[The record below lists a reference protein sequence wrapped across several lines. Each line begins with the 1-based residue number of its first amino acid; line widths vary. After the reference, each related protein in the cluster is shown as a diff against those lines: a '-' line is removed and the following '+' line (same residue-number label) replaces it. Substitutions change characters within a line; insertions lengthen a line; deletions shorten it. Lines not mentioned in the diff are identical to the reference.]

1 MPRKTIA
8 LATAAIAVALLAGC
22 SGGGAN
28 GGTDGGSGSGSSSAP
43 KASSTP
49 TQAVAAQSKTEACQ
63 AFAKEVSSATQGLQS
78 QVTELQSDP
87 KAAVAKLDELNSTM
101 ADSASKVT
109 NSEVKPTTD
118 AFAQA
123 FSDFTAKT
131 KTLADSKDP
140 SALSDSGFTESLQKL
155 QTTAQD
161 FQTTCKP

>member
-8 LATAAIAVALLAGC
+8 LATAAIAVALLTGC
-22 SGGGAN
+22 SGGG
-28 GGTDGGSGSGSSSAP
+28 SGSSGGGSSSAP
-43 KASSTP
+43 EASSTP
-49 TQAVAAQSKTEACQ
+49 TTAAAAQTKTEACQ
-63 AFAKEVSSATQGLQS
+63 TFAKEVSNATQGLQS

-109 NSEVKPTTD
+109 NTEVKPTTD

-131 KTLADSKDP
+131 KTLADSTDP

-155 QTTAQD
+155 QTSAQD
-161 FQTTCKP
+161 FQSTCKS